1 MIYGARSGIMED
13 ILNFRGL
20 FPCCRGNIQRR
31 EDGKFMGDT
40 TQIMLTM
47 IAYMLVVIGIG
58 GSATVDG
65 GLGFVQA
72 LGAVCRDAQGRIIPP
87 GAGGGALS

>member
-1 MIYGARSGIMED
+1 MED

-47 IAYMLVVIGIG
+47 IAYMLVVIGIAIMGFFDMGFNAAECGRAARSG
-58 GSATVDG
+58 GP
-65 GLGFVQA
+65 F
-72 LGAVCRDAQGRIIPP
+72 CI
-87 GAGGGALS
+87 LSDFYRVRHRNTS